1 MNEKYSYLLLIVLFV
16 VYPSKIV
23 LEKLE
28 DNLVI

>member
-16 VYPSKIV
+16 VCPSKIV

>member
-16 VYPSKIV
+16 CPSKIV

-28 DNLVI
+28 DNLVN